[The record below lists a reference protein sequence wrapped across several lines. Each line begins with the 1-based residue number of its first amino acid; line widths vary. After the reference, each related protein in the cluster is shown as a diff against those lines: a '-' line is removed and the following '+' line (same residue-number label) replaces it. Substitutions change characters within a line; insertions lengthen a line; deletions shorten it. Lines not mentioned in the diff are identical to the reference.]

1 MFSVVL
7 ALMLQPVTVAANA
20 SNTASVQPAVDVI
33 TRNFGAAAAAVF
45 NLKLLDEGTACE
57 VADEDGVTVSSAKAP
72 CFAITQTGGKLTVSA
87 SSMSELTYGIGHY
100 ARYTCGKCPAAAPA
114 FLAAAIHTIYPP
126 PPPPNHTC
134 YIACATHLN

>member
-87 SSMSELTYGIGHY
+87 SSMSELSQSLGPLFCTYSTR
-100 ARYTCGKCPAAAPA
+100 AVACLVVAMQQQRKRRLQAPQY
-114 FLAAAIHTIYPP
+114 LGPP
-126 PPPPNHTC
+126 HEQQGSPP
-134 YIACATHLN
+134 